1 MSLPFEANCLPV
13 APFALPYADPAAA
26 WAALLR
32 WTPDVLAWPQ
42 LPGEPAWQL
51 AAEGFPGRLEQQPL
65 IDRTQFEQAGEA
77 LQLAFL
83 RNDLAWAAAPSFARR
98 ARSAPWRG
106 GEPAQQRALLISL
119 CGPNSL
125 GLTLVDQ
132 DERPLLGNEILRE
145 ALAQHLRLRA
155 GWLEQEAGDLAA
167 ASMICFAEPFWNALH
182 SPFVASNEGQALLLL
197 EECFG
202 SVQGGRGL
210 QAAGVADW
218 RPLLRSS
225 LSLLICP
232 AAERAALLACG
243 PDLNEYFERGGI
255 VAWAMA
261 PEPRATAE
269 ALKLE
274 WQLLAEQAMA
284 ADILTSRLLV
294 GSLLTLG
301 GEIAQASP
309 AEADAALEL
318 LAHAAR
324 AVRAHYKLS

>member
-1 MSLPFEANCLPV
+1 
-13 APFALPYADPAAA
+13 
-26 WAALLR
+26 
-32 WTPDVLAWPQ
+32 
-42 LPGEPAWQL
+42 
-51 AAEGFPGRLEQQPL
+51 
-65 IDRTQFEQAGEA
+65 
-77 LQLAFL
+77 
-83 RNDLAWAAAPSFARR
+83 
-98 ARSAPWRG
+98 
-106 GEPAQQRALLISL
+106 
-119 CGPNSL
+119 NSL

-132 DERPLLGNEILRE
+132 DERPLLSNEILRE

-155 GWLEQEAGDLAA
+155 GWLEQEAGELAA
-167 ASMICFAEPFWNALH
+167 ASLICFAEPFWDALR
-182 SPFVASNEGQALLLL
+182 SPFVASGEAQALLLL

-210 QAAGVADW
+210 QAAGIGDW

-225 LSLLICP
+225 LSLLVCP

-255 VAWAMA
+255 VAWAMEPG
-261 PEPRATAE
+261 PEATAA

-274 WQLLAEQAMA
+274 WQSLAERALE
-284 ADILTSRLLV
+284 ADILTSRLLA

-301 GEIAQASP
+301 GEIARGSP
-309 AEADAALEL
+309 ADADAALEL